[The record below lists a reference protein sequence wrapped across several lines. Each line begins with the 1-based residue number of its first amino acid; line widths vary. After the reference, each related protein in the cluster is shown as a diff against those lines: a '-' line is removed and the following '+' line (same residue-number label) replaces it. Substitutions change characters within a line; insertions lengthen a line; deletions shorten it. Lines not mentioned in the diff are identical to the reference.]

1 MKRIRTKKNKKYR
14 KKNKSFKI
22 GGADADVSTPV
33 SSPSADVSSPISS
46 PSPSVTNSLNELT
59 QQIKSQHSLGNFLP
73 NFNLGESKVLKK
85 LVELSEGLTMK
96 TIDNT
101 AQYFNVDLNDS
112 EQFKRRL
119 EELKMVLNDPKNK
132 ELMKEMVA
140 NFAQVGIVALEA
152 SEPFMNKLIS
162 DIFEKLTIMGNE
174 FGEAGVKIALNTLEE
189 IPVYGIIIGTIRS
202 ASNAAEAVIASSNTA
217 SEIMTIVADT
227 TNASLQN
234 FDKLLKEK
242 GDVLAR
248 TTESIN
254 QFSENMKKM
263 PNNVSSSVAASS
275 SPVAGG
281 YSSLASSYKKNKIKH
296 NKTKKVRFNL

>member
-1 MKRIRTKKNKKYR
+1 MMKKIRTKKNRKYR

-22 GGADADVSTPV
+22 GGAVDVSTPSPS
-33 SSPSADVSSPISS
+33 SSPDISSPDVSSPS
-46 PSPSVTNSLNELT
+46 PSPSVTNSVDELT

-101 AQYFNVDLNDS
+101 AQYFNIDLNDS

-119 EELKMVLNDPKNK
+119 EELKMLLNDPKNK

-152 SEPFMNKLIS
+152 SEPFINKLIS
-162 DIFEKLTIMGNE
+162 DVFEKLTIMGNE

-189 IPVYGIIIGTIRS
+189 IPGYGIIIGTIRS

-217 SEIMTIVADT
+217 SEIITIAADT

-254 QFSENMKKM
+254 KFSENMKKM
-263 PNNVSSSVAASS
+263 PNNISSPVAASS
-275 SPVAGG
+275 APLAGG
-281 YSSLASSYKKNKIKH
+281 YKKNKIKH